1 MDNPLIQSALPYVK
15 KKSKKPMKKNPTTPQ
30 KVEGGGWKA
39 VFGCT
44 YQGLALFRITLGIL
58 LTAELV
64 LRFRFLRVFYTDE
77 G

>member
-1 MDNPLIQSALPYVK
+1 
-15 KKSKKPMKKNPTTPQ
+15 MKKNPTTPQ
-30 KVEGGGWKA
+30 KVEGGWKA